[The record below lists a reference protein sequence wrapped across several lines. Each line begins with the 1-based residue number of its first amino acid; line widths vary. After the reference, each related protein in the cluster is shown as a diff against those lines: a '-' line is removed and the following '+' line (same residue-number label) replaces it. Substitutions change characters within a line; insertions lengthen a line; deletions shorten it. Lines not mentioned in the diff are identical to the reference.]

1 MTEDI
6 RTEELLFMAK
16 KIGLDLTSQLE
27 FYLGDQEMSGVQAYF
42 MVYILRHHPEGTYLT
57 ELCREIGLSKS
68 TLSAMLKKVRKAGY
82 IRFREEPE
90 DIRKKKILPTDKL
103 RAEDEQLLRKADRME
118 SELFSVLDQQE
129 KALLWKLERKLLLH
143 LTDMEHSQSNKDRR
157 LSYSEKSYTAAGTV

>member
-57 ELCREIGLSKS
+57 ELCREIGLSVMK
-68 TLSAMLKKVRKAGY
+68 
-82 IRFREEPE
+82 
-90 DIRKKKILPTDKL
+90 
-103 RAEDEQLLRKADRME
+103 
-118 SELFSVLDQQE
+118 
-129 KALLWKLERKLLLH
+129 
-143 LTDMEHSQSNKDRR
+143 
-157 LSYSEKSYTAAGTV
+157 